1 MLLKNLLH
9 VLNFWKENK
18 MLEITPAQQY
28 ASTMDSVNL
37 IKGAKPEMVTDIEWA
52 DCIKRNKEHI
62 EIMLAKDFWTTEDL
76 TPFKDAVK

>member
-1 MLLKNLLH
+1 
-9 VLNFWKENK
+9 

-37 IKGAKPEMVTDIEWA
+37 INGVKPAMMDDIEWA
-52 DCIKRNKEHI
+52 DTIKRNKEHI

-76 TPFKDAVK
+76 TPFQEAIL

>member
-1 MLLKNLLH
+1 
-9 VLNFWKENK
+9 

-37 IKGAKPEMVTDIEWA
+37 INGVKPAMMTDIEWV

-62 EIMLAKDFWTTEDL
+62 EIMLTKDFWTDEDL

>member
-1 MLLKNLLH
+1 
-9 VLNFWKENK
+9 

-28 ASTMDSVNL
+28 ASTMNSVNL
-37 IKGAKPEMVTDIEWA
+37 INGAKPEMVTDIEWA
-52 DCIKRNKEHI
+52 DTIKRNKEHI

>member
-1 MLLKNLLH
+1 
-9 VLNFWKENK
+9 

-52 DCIKRNKEHI
+52 DTIKRNKEHI